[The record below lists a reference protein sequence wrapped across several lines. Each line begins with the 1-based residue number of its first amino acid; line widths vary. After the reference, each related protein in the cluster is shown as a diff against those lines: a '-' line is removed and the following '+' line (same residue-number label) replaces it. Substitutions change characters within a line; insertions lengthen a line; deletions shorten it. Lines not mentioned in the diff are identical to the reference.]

1 MFDIS
6 ERMKK
11 IPPYLFV
18 EIDKK
23 KKKLIKEGYDLID
36 FGIGDPD
43 IPTPSNIVNAMT
55 EYIKKPEFHR
65 YPLGRG
71 NINFRKS
78 ISSFYQENYD
88 VQLDPEEEICVLIG
102 SKEGIAHFPL
112 CFINPG
118 DYSLIPEPGYPV
130 YKIGTILADGNC
142 YFLPLKEEN
151 NFLPD
156 FSKIP
161 ANILKKA
168 KILYLNYPNNPTSE
182 FASAEFLKEAI
193 NFCKKYNL
201 ILVYDAAYSEIYY
214 DERPVSFLSLPGAKD
229 VGIEFNSLSKTFNM
243 TGWRIGWACGNKELI
258 SALSKVKENIDSGVF
273 EAIQFAGIEALTNSK
288 ETPLKMRDIYKKRM
302 NLFVNGLREVGFDVK
317 FPKGTFYLWLK
328 VNKSSVEFV
337 DELLENGKIIAT
349 PGIGFGPSGENF
361 VRFSLTIQENKII
374 EAIERIKKIWEK

>member
-23 KKKLIKEGYDLID
+23 KKQLIKEGYDLID
-36 FGIGDPD
+36 FGVGDPD
-43 IPTPSNIVNAMT
+43 VPTPTNIVNAMS
-55 EYIKKPEFHR
+55 EYVKRPEFHR
-65 YPLGRG
+65 YPLGSG
-71 NINFRKS
+71 NIEFKRTIAK
-78 ISSFYQENYD
+78 YYEENYG
-88 VQLDPEEEICVLIG
+88 VQLEPENEICVLIG

-112 CFINPG
+112 CFINSG

-151 NFLPD
+151 DFLPD
-156 FSKIP
+156 LSKIP
-161 ANILKKA
+161 GNILKSS
-168 KILYLNYPNNPTSE
+168 KILYLNYPNNPTAV
-182 FASAEFLKEAI
+182 FATEEFLKESI
-193 NFCKKYNL
+193 NFCKKHNL

-214 DERPVSFLSLPGAKD
+214 DEKPISFLSLPGAKD

-258 SALSKVKENIDSGVF
+258 SALAKVKENIDSGVF
-273 EAIQFAGIEALTNSK
+273 EAIQFAGIEALVNSK
-288 ETPLKMRDIYKKRM
+288 ETPLKMREIYKQRM
-302 NLFVNGLREVGFDVK
+302 NLFVNGLKEVGFDVK

-328 VNKSSVEFV
+328 VNMSSIKFV

-349 PGIGFGPSGENF
+349 PGIGFGPSGEGF
-361 VRFSLTIQENKII
+361 VRFSLTISEDKIKN
-374 EAIERIKKIWEK
+374 AIERIKNIWEK